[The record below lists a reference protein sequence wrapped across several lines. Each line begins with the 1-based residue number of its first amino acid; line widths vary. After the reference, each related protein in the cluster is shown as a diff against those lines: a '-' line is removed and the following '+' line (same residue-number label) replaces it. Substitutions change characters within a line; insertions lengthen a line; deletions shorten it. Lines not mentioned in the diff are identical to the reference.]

1 MIENVNTVASVIS
14 QYTRVDAVNSSQ
26 LQQTTVVYKEI
37 NGKQVSEVQT
47 VLYTRYG
54 VVQGYRA
61 PSIDVIA

>member
-1 MIENVNTVASVIS
+1 MIENIHAVNSIVS
-14 QYTRVDAVNSSQ
+14 QYIRVDAVNSSQ

-54 VVQGYRA
+54 VVQGHRE
-61 PSIDVIA
+61 SNIDIIA